1 MFSLTPQER
10 QVVLFLVSVA
20 LLGIGTNFLL
30 RTNLKVG
37 SLVAVC
43 QDIGKINL
51 NTADDDALMSVT
63 GIGAKL
69 TQRIIEYRM
78 SHGGFRDME
87 ELKNIKGINGNKYE
101 KIKDSLCI
109 K

>member
-20 LLGIGTNFLL
+20 LLGIGVNFFLKTNAKARPFI
-30 RTNLKVG
+30 
-37 SLVAVC
+37 AVM